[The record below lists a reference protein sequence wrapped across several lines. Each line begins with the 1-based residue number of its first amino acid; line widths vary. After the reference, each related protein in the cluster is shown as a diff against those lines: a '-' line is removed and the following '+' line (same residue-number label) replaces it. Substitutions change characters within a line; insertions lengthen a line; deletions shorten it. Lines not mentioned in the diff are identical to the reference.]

1 MLKKKNLIFFLI
13 FTSALFSIFFIYVN
27 FFKNK
32 PKITEKTHDHKIYSS
47 NVINNVEY
55 KTKDL
60 DGNEYTIIAL
70 KGEID
75 YSDPN
80 IIYLTNVNSMIKL
93 KNSEKILIK
102 SDYGKYNS
110 ENFDTIFSKNVNINY
125 LENTVKSEYLDFS
138 LDKNL
143 MIISKNVIYK
153 NLNNTLEADVV
164 ELNIKTKDTK
174 IFMYNEKEKV
184 IISETNYGNN

>member
-1 MLKKKNLIFFLI
+1 MLKKKKLIFFLI
-13 FTSALFSIFFIYVN
+13 STFALFSIFFIYVN

-32 PKITEKTHDHKIYSS
+32 PKIIEKTHDPKIYSS

-60 DGNEYTIIAL
+60 DGNEYTIKAL

-80 IIYLTNVNSMIKL
+80 TIYLTNVNSMIKL

-125 LENTVKSEYLDFS
+125 LENTIKSEYLDFS
-138 LDKNL
+138 LNKNL
-143 MIISKNVIYK
+143 MIISKDVIYK
-153 NLNNTLEADVV
+153 NLTNTLEADVV